1 MVLVFDFWGLKDYV
15 DLYLCLLFNKSVASL
30 NLQAYRCDLQRY
42 LDHSRVPSL
51 QLIMFARIP
60 ALLVL
65 SIVFCLSIVEGYLT
79 FKRFTPPV
87 RHASSNRATALRS
100 NADGGPE
107 ESKLSS
113 LGFSEREIQRSR
125 GSGDKEPIKVK
136 VSIIPDV
143 DPVTLTAIGFSLIAI
158 NFFILGNLGDGGI
171 SGFVATIINMSKQ

>member
-1 MVLVFDFWGLKDYV
+1 
-15 DLYLCLLFNKSVASL
+15 
-30 NLQAYRCDLQRY
+30 
-42 LDHSRVPSL
+42 
-51 QLIMFARIP
+51 MFARVP
-60 ALLVL
+60 ALLL
-65 SIVFCLSIVEGYLT
+65 IVFCLSIVEGYLT
-79 FKRFTPPV
+79 LKKFTPLV
-87 RHASSNRATALRS
+87 RHSLSNRAATAP
-100 NADGGPE
+100 NADGEPE

-125 GSGDKEPIKVK
+125 GNGDKEQIKVR

>member
-1 MVLVFDFWGLKDYV
+1 
-15 DLYLCLLFNKSVASL
+15 
-30 NLQAYRCDLQRY
+30 
-42 LDHSRVPSL
+42 
-51 QLIMFARIP
+51 MFARVP
-60 ALLVL
+60 ALLL
-65 SIVFCLSIVEGYLT
+65 IVFCLSIVEGYLT
-79 FKRFTPPV
+79 FKRFTPLV
-87 RHASSNRATALRS
+87 RHSSSNRAATALRA
-100 NADGGPE
+100 NADGEPE

-125 GSGDKEPIKVK
+125 GNGDKEQIKVR